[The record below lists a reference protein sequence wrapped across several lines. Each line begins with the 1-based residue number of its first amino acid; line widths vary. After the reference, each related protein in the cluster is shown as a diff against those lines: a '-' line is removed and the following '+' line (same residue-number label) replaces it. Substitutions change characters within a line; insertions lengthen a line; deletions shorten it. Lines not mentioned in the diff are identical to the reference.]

1 MITRLLDSVRALAS
15 ADAGGAPLAEAAHE
29 FADAY
34 MLASDCPQVRL
45 SADEADALR
54 ALDKLLAEDDVDR
67 ERLRATASRTLQ
79 YLEAGHT
86 AS

>member
-1 MITRLLDSVRALAS
+1 MITRLLDSVRALA
-15 ADAGGAPLAEAAHE
+15 DAGAAGEPLEEAAQE

-45 SADEADALR
+45 SADEADGLR
-54 ALDKLLAEDDVDR
+54 ALDEMLAEGEVDR